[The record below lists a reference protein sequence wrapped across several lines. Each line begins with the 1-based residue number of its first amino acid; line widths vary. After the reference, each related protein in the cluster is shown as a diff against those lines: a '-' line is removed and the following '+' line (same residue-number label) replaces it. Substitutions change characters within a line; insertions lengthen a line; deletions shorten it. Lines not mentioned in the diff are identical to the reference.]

1 MSITLKTGGIME
13 KKKKSFDIDMAK
25 RVISKQNL
33 QKIKDGINNLLAR
46 IIEDLVEENKRLKI
60 KLAKLER
67 LEKFTA
73 LDYLTGKDIPS

>member
-1 MSITLKTGGIME
+1 MSINLKQGGIM
-13 KKKKSFDIDMAK
+13 KKDDNSFDIDMAK

-46 IIEDLVEENKRLKI
+46 MVEGLVEENKRLKI

>member
-1 MSITLKTGGIME
+1 ME